1 MRVIP
6 RSLIAL
12 IAAVAAA
19 TAAMCPGP
27 AISLAGMDNEL
38 STVDNTGRTLNIQQW
53 DILIEGVTP
62 LDQNPLTREWF
73 HTGRAVYHIVGDD
86 ADDFKGTLEL
96 GYQIGF
102 PWKMGNGLSF
112 TYSTPNINLDQS
124 TVPGIFA
131 RQGALVVTSPPI
143 FPGIAVRVD
152 VGNGPG
158 LHEVS
163 TFSVPVSGGDGAVA
177 VAGAHGTV
185 SGAAGGVT
193 LRPFARLLSDDG
205 DSVTTYGEPLEMH

>member
-6 RSLIAL
+6 RSLIVL
-12 IAAVAAA
+12 IAAAAA
-19 TAAMCPGP
+19 LCPTP
-27 AISLAGMDNEL
+27 VIALAGLDNEL
-38 STVDNTGRTLNIQQW
+38 STVDGVGRTMNIQQW
-53 DILIEGVTP
+53 DILINGVTP

-73 HTGRAVYHIVGDD
+73 HTGRAVYHVIGDD
-86 ADDFKGTLEL
+86 ADNFKGTLEL
-96 GYQIGF
+96 GYQIAF
-102 PWKMGNGLSF
+102 PWQMGNGLSF
-112 TYSTPNINLDQS
+112 TYTTPNVNLDQS

-131 RQGALVVTSPPI
+131 QQGSLVITSPPI
-143 FPGIAVRVD
+143 LPGISVAVN

-163 TFSVPVSGGDGAVA
+163 TFSVPVSGADGAVA